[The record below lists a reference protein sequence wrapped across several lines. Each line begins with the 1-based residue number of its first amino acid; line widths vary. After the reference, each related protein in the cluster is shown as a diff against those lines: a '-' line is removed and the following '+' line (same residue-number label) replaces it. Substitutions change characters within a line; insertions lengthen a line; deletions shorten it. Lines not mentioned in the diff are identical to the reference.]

1 MHNLQ
6 LVLSLVKDM
15 TIKIAE
21 TYCEAALAIA
31 TPATSRCHTITKKR
45 FNNTLIIPAI
55 NKYTIGFLVL
65 PLALKIALP

>member
-31 TPATSRCHTITKKR
+31 TPATSR
-45 FNNTLIIPAI
+45 
-55 NKYTIGFLVL
+55 
-65 PLALKIALP
+65 